1 MIFPFTKRRKPVILL
16 VDDNYFIKK
25 LLTKIL
31 EAKYT
36 VYTAADGLEA
46 LLLLHQRVKPD
57 LIITDI
63 EMPRMNGYEF
73 INAIQENGLYKQIP
87 VCILSDNHVNVIKNE
102 LGNMKVAE
110 IFTKPFDPYNLMD
123 KLNSALTKLQKQYHI
138 TS

>member
-1 MIFPFTKRRKPVILL
+1 MIFPFTQRLKPVILL

-73 INAIQENGLYKQIP
+73 INAIQKNGLYKQIP